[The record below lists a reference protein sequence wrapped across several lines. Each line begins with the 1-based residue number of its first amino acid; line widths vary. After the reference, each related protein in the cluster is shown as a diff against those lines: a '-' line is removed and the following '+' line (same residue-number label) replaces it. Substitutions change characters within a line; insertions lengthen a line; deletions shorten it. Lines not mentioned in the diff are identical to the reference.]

1 MRITCFSYWHMCN
14 TCSQLDVQCSSFKCA
29 HGASLQ
35 KGDCKRICTT
45 LSRAVTSFCLSFSLS
60 AHDDSSTRLFGQR
73 LDCFVRCIEL
83 HKCTRLNQTAEIA
96 CTRFAH
102 REERSIAHQ
111 SRLHYSR
118 PDMHTKMRRCTK
130 IQVQMHSGCTQGR
143 LQQVREHGIAHHK
156 MHRDS
161 VALLLLSSNR
171 EQESID
177 PCL

>member
-1 MRITCFSYWHMCN
+1 M
-14 TCSQLDVQCSSFKCA
+14 KK
-29 HGASLQ
+29 GALHT
-35 KGDCKRICTT
+35 KVDCTAAALIC
-45 LSRAVTSFCLSFSLS
+45 
-60 AHDDSSTRLFGQR
+60 
-73 LDCFVRCIEL
+73 
-83 HKCTRLNQTAEIA
+83 
-96 CTRFAH
+96 
-102 REERSIAHQ
+102 
-111 SRLHYSR
+111 
-118 PDMHTKMRRCTK
+118 TKMRRCTK